1 MRFQV
6 VVGLGLP
13 YTNLSLFGTWFS
25 AAHGRSLDHCA
36 VKDADLRCF
45 AQNYDQ
51 LGIVKERLRI
61 ANFCDSPII

>member
-25 AAHGRSLDHCA
+25 ATHAEDSDDCA
-36 VKDADLRCF
+36 FGDANLRCF

-51 LGIVKERLRI
+51 LGSVKERLRI